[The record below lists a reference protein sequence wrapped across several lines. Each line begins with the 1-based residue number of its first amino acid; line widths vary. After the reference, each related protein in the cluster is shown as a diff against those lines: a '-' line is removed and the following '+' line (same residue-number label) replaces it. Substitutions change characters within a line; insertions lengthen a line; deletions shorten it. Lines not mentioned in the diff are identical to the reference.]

1 MKPIAI
7 AEWNDL
13 KDRKPAGAIVAN
25 VDLVIIRYED
35 KVSVLY
41 TSTEITSFAA
51 YIIGI
56 FGLIR
61 VLVNMTTKKP
71 SINLKRGSKT
81 AKYMWTKKR
90 FRFGI

>member
-35 KVSVLY
+35 KV
-41 TSTEITSFAA
+41 
-51 YIIGI
+51 
-56 FGLIR
+56 
-61 VLVNMTTKKP
+61 
-71 SINLKRGSKT
+71 
-81 AKYMWTKKR
+81 
-90 FRFGI
+90 